1 MNRKIMQVVFI
12 ENQKKYI
19 PLSHIQQLLTQLFI
33 TTMRIFKRLAIV
45 IALVAAVALPSS
57 AQFRFGI
64 KAGFAA
70 NSLKLNES
78 VFDSSNRMGFTGGV
92 MAEFNVPIVNLG
104 FDASVLY
111 ARRSIELSQTVNG
124 ISNTFTDNRNYI
136 DIPVNLKW
144 KIGLPIVGKFIS
156 PFITTGPDF
165 SFLISGKNMENAWKN
180 KTFDCAWTVG
190 AGIQLLNHLQV
201 GATYGFGLTKSA
213 ASTTGTDALYNGKNR
228 CWTVTAAYL
237 F

>member
-1 MNRKIMQVVFI
+1 MKLFKKIVVA
-12 ENQKKYI
+12 
-19 PLSHIQQLLTQLFI
+19 LT
-33 TTMRIFKRLAIV
+33 LA
-45 IALVAAVALPSS
+45 AAVALPAS

-70 NSLKLNES
+70 NSLKFSEEI
-78 VFDSSNRMGFTGGV
+78 FDSSNRMGFTGGI
-92 MAEFNVPIVNLG
+92 MTEFTVPVVNLG

-111 ARRSIELSQTVNG
+111 ARRSIDFTETING
-124 ISNTFTDNRNYI
+124 ATTTTTDNRNYI

-144 KIGLPIVGKFIS
+144 KIGLPIVGKVLS
-156 PFITTGPDF
+156 PYITTGPDF

-180 KTFDCAWTVG
+180 RTFDCAWTVG
-190 AGIQLLNHLQV
+190 AGLQFFNHLQI

-213 ASTTGTDALYNGKNR
+213 AATTGTDALYNGKNR